1 MRDDTRRKLKQYF
14 HSFIEK
20 QVGKLPYT
28 LKELKAAYPFHSL
41 FFPDEALKAFKIQ
54 RSLVTKMGQTLFP
67 NLAAIVAK
75 ETYND
80 VHVGWKIQSNL
91 EVAKVDAINRI
102 LDELDAR
109 KRTPNAI
116 QETQE
121 VFNAKG
127 GNIQPAQITAD
138 VFVGDFKLG
147 PLFLEVKTAQ
157 PKKEDCV
164 RSKRRLLI
172 FRACNVNKTPQAYV
186 AFYYNPYIERQK
198 YNWWPTLQILDINNE
213 VLIGEEMWEYLG
225 GLGTYREILEIVE
238 EIRKERQET

>member
-127 GNIQPAQITAD
+127 GNI
-138 VFVGDFKLG
+138 
-147 PLFLEVKTAQ
+147 
-157 PKKEDCV
+157 
-164 RSKRRLLI
+164 
-172 FRACNVNKTPQAYV
+172 
-186 AFYYNPYIERQK
+186 
-198 YNWWPTLQILDINNE
+198 
-213 VLIGEEMWEYLG
+213 
-225 GLGTYREILEIVE
+225 
-238 EIRKERQET
+238 